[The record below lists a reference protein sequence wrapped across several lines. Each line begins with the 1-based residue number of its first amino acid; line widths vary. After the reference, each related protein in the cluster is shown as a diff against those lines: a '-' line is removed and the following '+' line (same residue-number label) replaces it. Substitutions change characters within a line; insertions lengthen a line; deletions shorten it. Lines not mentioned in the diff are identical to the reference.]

1 MTTQFYRRG
10 LYVASLAGVVSLA
23 VVGCNADSAEQD
35 YASFPDSTVNV
46 TIPFDAGGGSDVMA
60 RMVEKFWQD
69 EFGTSLNFQYRSGAG
84 GTVGMNAFAT
94 TADTD
99 GYDIAT
105 FNFPHIVI
113 HPTAGL
119 ANYSP
124 TEDFEYICQIA
135 TDYNVAVAPADSPY
149 ESLSDYVEAASAAPG
164 QTSIS
169 VPQAMD
175 TGHIA
180 FTQFVNDTGLDISLV
195 RYQSGSEQ
203 LESIL
208 SGDTDMAL
216 GTAGTMTGSIA
227 SGDLRVLGV
236 TASERLKT
244 QPDWPTFLEQGYD
257 VQISLGRLWL
267 LPAGTPPE
275 VQEIYESG
283 FEDISEDPAFV
294 EQMANLGYQI
304 NFLDGQETL
313 EMIEDF
319 SSEAEQLVAQMR
331 ETM

>member
-1 MTTQFYRRG
+1 MSTRLNRG
-10 LYVASLAGVVSLA
+10 LYIAGLAGAVSLA
-23 VVGCNADSAEQD
+23 LVGCNADTAEQD
-35 YASFPDSTVNV
+35 YENFPDSTVNV

-69 EFGTSLNFQYRSGAG
+69 EFGTTLNFQYRSGAG
-84 GTVGMNAFAT
+84 GTVGMNSFAT

-105 FNFPHIVI
+105 FNFPHVVV

-119 ANYSP
+119 ADYSP

-135 TDYNVAVAPADSPY
+135 TDYNVAVVPADSPY
-149 ESLSDYVEAASAAPG
+149 ESLDDYVEAASAAPG

-216 GTAGTMTGSIA
+216 GTAGTMAGSID

-236 TASERLKT
+236 TSPKPLET
-244 QPDWPTFLEQGYD
+244 QPDWPTFVDQGYE
-257 VQISLGRLWL
+257 VQISLGRLWM
-267 LPAGTPPE
+267 LPAGTPAE
-275 VQEIYESG
+275 IQEIFESG
-283 FEDISEDPAFV
+283 FANISEDPEFV
-294 EQMANLGYQI
+294 EQMANLGYQVD
-304 NFLDGQETL
+304 FLDGQETL
-313 EMIEDF
+313 EMIEGF
-319 SSEAEQLVAQMR
+319 SAEAEDLVAQMQ
-331 ETM
+331 ESM

>member
-1 MTTQFYRRG
+1 MRRTVRRRMAILG
-10 LYVASLAGVVSLA
+10 VVGVASLVLAGCS
-23 VVGCNADSAEQD
+23 DSSTEGD
-35 YASFPDSTVNV
+35 YTDFPSKTVNV

-60 RMVEKFWQD
+60 RMVEKFWSD

-94 TADTD
+94 TSGTD

-105 FNFPHIVI
+105 FNFPHIVV
-113 HPTAGL
+113 HPAAGL
-119 ANYSP
+119 AEYSP
-124 TEDFEYICQIA
+124 TESFEYICQIA
-135 TDYNVAVAPADSPY
+135 TDYNVAVVPADSPY
-149 ESLSDYVEAASAAPG
+149 QSLSDFADAAAADPG
-164 QTSIS
+164 RTSIS

-208 SGDTDMAL
+208 SGDTDVAF
-216 GTAGTMTGSIA
+216 GTAGTMAGSIA

-236 TASERLKT
+236 TAPERLET
-244 QPDWPTFLEQGYD
+244 EPDWPTFIEQGYQ

-267 LPAGTPPE
+267 LPEGTPSE
-275 VQEIYESG
+275 IQQIYEAG
-283 FEDISEDPAFV
+283 FENISKDPEFI
-294 EQMANLGYQI
+294 EQMANLGYQVD
-304 NFLDGQETL
+304 FLDGAQTM
-313 EMIEDF
+313 EMIEGFAD
-319 SSEAEQLVAQMR
+319 EVDELVAQMQ
-331 ETM
+331 ESS